1 MYSDDLEKTRQKLH
15 EVSLEHSDLDQM
27 ITLLHESA
35 YVDQLQLQRLK
46 KKKLALKEQI
56 QRLRSTLIPDIDA

>member
-27 ITLLHESA
+27 IALLHEAA